1 MFKFCCTL
9 HIGLSW
15 SCLPAFALAVAGG
28 MVLVAIFPVWRR
40 RAERSSKAAEKS
52 KQPET
57 DRSVLPDSRIEEKE
71 DACLTENEAAAL
83 FAERMAGLIASF
95 TNEDLTGLFRLR
107 MEDLE
112 EETTDS
118 ARAAAMVSM
127 LDELHIMEPG
137 IQGEDLE
144 ILHRVAAAIHHEL
157 RRMGAEVLDLNEWDP
172 QWQRAV
178 EVRRDL
184 PSGAAPVIAEK
195 VESGLVLRG
204 RLCRKQSVILRKAD
218 E

>member
-1 MFKFCCTL
+1 M
-9 HIGLSW
+9 
-15 SCLPAFALAVAGG
+15 AAAVG

-40 RAERSSKAAEKS
+40 RAEIKS
-52 KQPET
+52 KQPTT
-57 DRSVLPDSRIEEKE
+57 DRVVPPVSRREEKAVE
-71 DACLTENEAAAL
+71 CLPENGAATH
-83 FAERMAGLIASF
+83 FAEEMAGLITSF
-95 TNEDLTGLFRLR
+95 TNENLTGLFCLR

-112 EETTDS
+112 DEATDS
-118 ARAAAMVSM
+118 AKAVAMVSM
-127 LDELHIMEPG
+127 LDEIRIMEPG
-137 IQGEDLE
+137 IQGDDSET
-144 ILHRVAAAIHHEL
+144 LHRVAAAIRREL
-157 RRMGAEVLDLNEWDP
+157 SRLEAEVLDLDEWDP